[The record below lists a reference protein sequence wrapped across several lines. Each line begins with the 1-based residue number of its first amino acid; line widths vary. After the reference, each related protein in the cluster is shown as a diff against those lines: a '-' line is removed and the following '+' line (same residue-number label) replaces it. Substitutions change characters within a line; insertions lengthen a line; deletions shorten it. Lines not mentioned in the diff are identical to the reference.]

1 MTSINHYSLATPTS
15 LLMNDGQIIERVFS
29 HIDNKTTD
37 LGDEVW
43 KEPVKNYI
51 DQERFDNETKLLRSL
66 PVPFCPSSAL
76 TKIGFIRIK
85 NCSGD
90 SNSCN

>member
-1 MTSINHYSLATPTS
+1 MSKSNHYSLANPTS
-15 LLMNDGQIIERVFS
+15 LLLDDDQIIERVFS

-51 DQERFDNETKLLRSL
+51 IKGPYICFFG
-66 PVPFCPSSAL
+66 FCL
-76 TKIGFIRIK
+76 
-85 NCSGD
+85 
-90 SNSCN
+90 

>member
-1 MTSINHYSLATPTS
+1 MSQSNHYSLAAPTS
-15 LLMNDGQIIERVFS
+15 LLLDDDHIIERVFS

-51 DQERFDNETKLLRSL
+51 NQDRFDNEIKLLRSL
-66 PVPFCPSSAL
+66 PVGILA
-76 TKIGFIRIK
+76 I
-85 NCSGD
+85 
-90 SNSCN
+90 

>member
-1 MTSINHYSLATPTS
+1 MSKSNHYSLANPTS
-15 LLMNDGQIIERVFS
+15 LLLDDDHIIERVFS

-51 DQERFDNETKLLRSL
+51 DQERFDNEIKLLRSL
-66 PVPFCPSSAL
+66 PVLAGISA
-76 TKIGFIRIK
+76 I
-85 NCSGD
+85 
-90 SNSCN
+90 

>member
-1 MTSINHYSLATPTS
+1 MSKSNHYSLANPTS
-15 LLMNDGQIIERVFS
+15 LLLDDDHIIERVFS

-51 DQERFDNETKLLRSL
+51 KIKSVLIMKL
-66 PVPFCPSSAL
+66 
-76 TKIGFIRIK
+76 
-85 NCSGD
+85 NC
-90 SNSCN
+90 

>member
-1 MTSINHYSLATPTS
+1 MSQSNHYSLATPTS
-15 LLMNDGQIIERVFS
+15 LLLDDDQIIERVFS

-51 DQERFDNETKLLRSL
+51 DQERFDNEIKLLRSCL
-66 PVPFCPSSAL
+66 LYTSPSPRDATLSRMPSSA
-76 TKIGFIRIK
+76 
-85 NCSGD
+85 
-90 SNSCN
+90 

>member
-1 MTSINHYSLATPTS
+1 MSQSNHYSLATPTS
-15 LLMNDGQIIERVFS
+15 LLLDDGQIIERVFS

-51 DQERFDNETKLLRSL
+51 NQDRFDSEIKLLRSL
-66 PVPFCPSSAL
+66 PVGILA
-76 TKIGFIRIK
+76 I
-85 NCSGD
+85 
-90 SNSCN
+90 